1 MSKFADLEWT
11 EREVELVH
19 FSSKN
24 GRRRGGL
31 SVGFVVQQLRVDGFL
46 DVGEGGKKNG
56 KGISEMVTNEGE
68 RICDLFER
76 KSGGG
81 GDKFLR

>member
-56 KGISEMVTNEGE
+56 EGISEMVTNEGE